1 MFHNKYLWDRRSGGR
16 GSKGLGNKRSQP
28 GRWIFYQILPDQNI
42 GSLVLVSRQARRE
55 HFLSNCLNNWQ
66 AEVSLSWPADIKA
79 GHSAEQNIISLFFF
93 INTDRFRAL
102 DLKSEKW
109 SVIRDKGVE
118 VACPMITGK
127 NTGDKMNTQRAKT
140 MPHSHTHDK
149 QITNI
154 HRPRTQH

>member
-1 MFHNKYLWDRRSGGR
+1 M
-16 GSKGLGNKRSQP
+16 
-28 GRWIFYQILPDQNI
+28 
-42 GSLVLVSRQARRE
+42 SRQARRE

-118 VACPMITGK
+118 VACPMITEK
-127 NTGDKMNTQRAKT
+127 NTGDQMNTQRSET
-140 MPHSHTHDK
+140 MTALTQTRQTDNKYTSAEDTALGLPGPPRNFFSLEIILPTRCPRSWPPSQHDAG
-149 QITNI
+149 
-154 HRPRTQH
+154 PGPYAS